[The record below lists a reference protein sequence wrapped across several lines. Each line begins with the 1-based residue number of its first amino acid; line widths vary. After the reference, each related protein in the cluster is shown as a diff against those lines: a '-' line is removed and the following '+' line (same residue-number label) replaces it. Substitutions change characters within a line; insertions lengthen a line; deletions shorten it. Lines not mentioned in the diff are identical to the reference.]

1 MMKSKILIA
10 VVLSIVFLNSACEK
24 HIFGLEHTNDPIGN
38 FDALW
43 EEYQQLY
50 GLFRL
55 KGIDW
60 VALRSEYRPRITD
73 ETTNNELYGVLVE
86 MLDQLNDGH
95 VGLIPVGSDLPSY
108 FGGTF
113 GSLDTMQ
120 DFDLDLLTESYLPN
134 PKETDFAMRH
144 DYVAD
149 KIGYVHINSFADG
162 ERTFDKE
169 MAQLLDF
176 FQDADALIVDVRGA
190 GGGEDIAG
198 KTIASHF
205 TGIERLY
212 MTTSIKNGPAED
224 DFTEPER
231 WYIRP
236 RGDRQFLKP
245 IILLTNRFTISARE
259 TFCLAMR
266 TLPQVTTVGDTTAGA
281 FSNQINRE
289 LPNGWG
295 YSISI
300 GEWLSS
306 NGLSFEGQGIPP
318 QVLVRNRREDVLNGK
333 DEALEKA
340 IELLQ

>member
-1 MMKSKILIA
+1 MKNTIIIIVTFFILF
-10 VVLSIVFLNSACEK
+10 LSSACEK
-24 HIFGLEHTNDPIGN
+24 HVFGLEHTNDPIGN
-38 FDALW
+38 FNALW
-43 EEYQQLY
+43 EEYHELY

-55 KGIDW
+55 KGVDW

-73 ETTNNELYGVLVE
+73 ETTNTELYGVLVE
-86 MLDQLNDGH
+86 MLDELNDGH
-95 VGLIPVGSDLPSY
+95 VGLIPVGTNLPSY

-134 PKETDFAMRH
+134 PQETDFAMRY
-144 DYVAD
+144 DFVAD

-169 MAQLLDF
+169 VGQVLDF
-176 FQDADALIVDVRGA
+176 FQDADALIIDVRGA

-198 KTIASHF
+198 KIIASHF
-205 TGIERLY
+205 TDQERLY
-212 MTTSIKNGPAED
+212 MTTSIKNGPGPE
-224 DFTEPER
+224 DFTTPEE
-231 WYIRP
+231 WFIRP

-245 IILLTNRFTISARE
+245 VVLLTNRFTISARE
-259 TFCLAMR
+259 TFCLAMM
-266 TLPQVTTVGDTTAGA
+266 TLPQVTMVGDTTAGA

-289 LPNGWG
+289 MPNGWG

-300 GEWLSS
+300 GEWRTSD
-306 NGLSFEGQGIPP
+306 GQSFEGQGIPP
-318 QVLVRNRREDVLNGK
+318 QVLVRNKREDVLNGE